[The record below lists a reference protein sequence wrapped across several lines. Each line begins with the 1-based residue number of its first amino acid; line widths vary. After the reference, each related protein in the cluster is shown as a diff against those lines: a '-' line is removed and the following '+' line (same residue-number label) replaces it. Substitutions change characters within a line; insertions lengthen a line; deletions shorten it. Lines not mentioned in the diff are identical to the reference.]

1 MINKERYRVGRSLHH
16 NQNTRVI
23 ESSIFIWDGK
33 MQLSVNKKSLVHAK
47 KSDIFTLT
55 DEILDLSIKCKK
67 NQSEILNRMLRIIFN
82 LSELSSISSNL
93 ILEPELNSFKNDFL
107 RVQAMYVQD
116 QRQKIIQMR
125 IENFC
130 VDANSVILHE
140 K

>member
-1 MINKERYRVGRSLHH
+1 LYH

-23 ESSIFIWDGK
+23 GSSTFVWDGK
-33 MQLSVNKKSLVHAK
+33 MQLSVNKKSLIHAK

-67 NQSEILNRMLRIIFN
+67 NQSEILNRMLRIIVN
-82 LSELSSISSNL
+82 LSELASISSNL

-107 RVQAMYVQD
+107 GVQAMFVQD
-116 QRQKIIQMR
+116 ERQKIIQMR

-130 VDANSVILHE
+130 VDANSVILQE
-140 K
+140 I